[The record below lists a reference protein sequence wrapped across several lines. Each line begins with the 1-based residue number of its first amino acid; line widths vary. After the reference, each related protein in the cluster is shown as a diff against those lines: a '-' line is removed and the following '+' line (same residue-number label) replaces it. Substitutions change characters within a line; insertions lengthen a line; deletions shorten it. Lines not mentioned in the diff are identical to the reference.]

1 MGLLKKISF
10 TLRQIPFTYKIK
22 VIGLGEEKENSGEA
36 FFQSVGHGPPTW
48 EPPEEL
54 GTVLCINTM

>member
-36 FFQSVGHGPPTW
+36 FFQSVGHGPPTM
-48 EPPEEL
+48 
-54 GTVLCINTM
+54 GTT